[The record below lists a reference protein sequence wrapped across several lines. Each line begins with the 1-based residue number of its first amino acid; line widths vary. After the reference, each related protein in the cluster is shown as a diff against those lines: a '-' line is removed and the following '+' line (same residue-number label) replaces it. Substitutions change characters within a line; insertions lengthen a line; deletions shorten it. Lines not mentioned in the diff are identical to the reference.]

1 MDRIA
6 TNSAYSAVLS
16 NLMQAE
22 LAQTTA
28 GNQLSSTEKATD
40 LEGYGGGAETLTA
53 MQATNTQVT
62 GYLNNTTSV
71 SAKLSVQDSALT
83 EVSTAAGSAV
93 TAVTN
98 ALGTGNGAGLMTALE
113 DAYGSAVG
121 GLNTTYNGEYVF
133 AGGQV

>member
-6 TNSAYSAVLS
+6 TNSAYSSVLS

-40 LEGYGGGAETLTA
+40 LEGYGTGAEALTA

-62 GYLNNTTSV
+62 GFLNNTQTIA
-71 SAKLSVQDSALT
+71 AKLSTQDTGLNQVASSAT
-83 EVSTAAGSAV
+83 SAV
-93 TAVTN
+93 SAITN
-98 ALGTGNGAGLMTALE
+98 AIATGNGVTLMQQLQTSF
-113 DAYGSAVG
+113 DAAPSRG
-121 GLNTTYNGEYVF
+121 
-133 AGGQV
+133 